1 MGNSSDFRGRV
12 RTVVRI
18 VAAALLASSATLAV
32 AADVTVGPGE
42 TLWAVAKRLKPWEQ
56 GASTEQMAWAL
67 FRANPQAF
75 DGTPGRIKRGVTLKV
90 PDMAFVKAVPRA
102 DAHGYVT
109 GRKPLPRAGSAP
121 STVAAAPRKPATP
134 ARTTA
139 DPLDAILMN
148 PELAAGSSI
157 TTVPLANASFERS
170 ADARSLAP
178 LVQGGRVDELY
189 QRLAA
194 LEERYA
200 GDANFDHLYGSAAH
214 DTGRFSEAV
223 FILQRTVA
231 ARPKFAG
238 ARMELA
244 RAYYALGD
252 NESARRE
259 FETLQA
265 MSPPPETARVIADYL
280 AAIDRRAAVYQPQQS
295 LYADVAT
302 GYDSNA
308 NGAPDT
314 QSFLGIPLDGRNQST
329 ESGFYS
335 LGLGASASY
344 PFAPEW
350 RVLGDG
356 AVAHRGYPDATFV
369 NSEVARL
376 GAGLE
381 WQPGGVRLSLMPNG
395 TYVQLDGEENH
406 QTVGADFAAIVGVQ
420 EWQLSLNTR
429 YSQMRFADEALQIQD
444 VDTLLFG
451 LASSH
456 TWLTMPRVNLGAAVT
471 AGSDDAV
478 ETGGAFS
485 FGRDLLGVRATGA
498 LDLGRGHA
506 VSLSL
511 ISLES
516 DYEGTW
522 FGLFPRQ
529 DEQYSATL
537 GYEWSAYRA
546 RGWIAQTQLT
556 WIDNRSTVP
565 IYDYTR
571 ANFGLSVRKEFR

>member
-1 MGNSSDFRGRV
+1 MRLLCAV
-12 RTVVRI
+12 AL
-18 VAAALLASSATLAV
+18 AAATTLAV
-32 AADVTVGPGE
+32 AADVTVGAGE
-42 TLWAVAKRLKPWEQ
+42 TLWALAKRLKPWEQ

-67 FRANPQAF
+67 YRANPQAF
-75 DGTPGRIKRGVTLKV
+75 DGSPGRIKRGATLKV
-90 PDMAFVKAVPRA
+90 PDLAFVKAVPQA
-102 DAHGYVT
+102 DAYGYVT
-109 GRKPLPRAGSAP
+109 GKKPPP
-121 STVAAAPRKPATP
+121 KAAPGKPAAVP
-134 ARTTA
+134 APA
-139 DPLDAILMN
+139 LPPSDPLDAVLMN

-157 TTVPLANASFERS
+157 TTVPLGSGAFDTS
-170 ADARSLAP
+170 ADARALAP
-178 LVQGGRVDELY
+178 LAQAGRVDELY

-200 GDANFDHLYGSAAH
+200 GDADFDHLYGSAAH

-223 FILQRTVA
+223 FILQRAVA

-259 FETLQA
+259 FETLEK
-265 MSPPPETARVIADYL
+265 MNPPPETARVIADYL
-280 AAIDRRAAVYQPQQS
+280 AAIDRRAAVYQAAQS
-295 LYADVAT
+295 AYVDVAT

-314 QSFLGIPLDGRNQST
+314 QAFLGIPLDSRNQST
-329 ESGFYS
+329 ESSFYS
-335 LGLGASASY
+335 LGLGGNASY

-356 AVAHRGYPDATFV
+356 AVAHRGYPDASFV
-369 NSEVARL
+369 NSQVARL

-381 WQPGGVRLSLMPNG
+381 WQPGPVRLSLVPNG
-395 TYVQLDGEENH
+395 TYAQLDGEENH
-406 QTVGADFAAIVGVQ
+406 HTVGTDFAAVFGPE
-420 EWQLSLNTR
+420 EWQVSFNAR
-429 YSQMRFADEALQIQD
+429 YNQMRFADEALQAQD

-451 LASSH
+451 LTSAH
-456 TWLTMPRVNLGAAVT
+456 TWVAMPRVHLSAAVT
-471 AGSDDAV
+471 TGTDDAV
-478 ETGGAFS
+478 EDAGAFS
-485 FGRDLLGVRATGA
+485 FGRDMLGVRATTA

-522 FGLFPRQ
+522 FGLFPRT

-546 RGWIAQTQLT
+546 RGWLAQAQLA
-556 WIDNRSTVP
+556 WIDNQSTVP

-571 ANFGLSVRKEFR
+571 TNFGLSVRKEFR

>member
-1 MGNSSDFRGRV
+1 MGA
-12 RTVVRI
+12 VV
-18 VAAALLASSATLAV
+18 LASSVTLAI
-32 AADVTVGPGE
+32 AADVTVGTGE

-67 FRANPQAF
+67 YRANPQAF
-75 DGTPGRIKRGVTLKV
+75 DGAPGRIKRGATLKV
-90 PDMAFVKAVPRA
+90 PDLAFVKAVPQA
-102 DAHGYVT
+102 DAYAYVT
-109 GRKPLPRAGSAP
+109 GKKPLPKGAP
-121 STVAAAPRKPATP
+121 SSAVAAAPRAPVAAPAPVAPPLSST
-134 ARTTA
+134 
-139 DPLDAILMN
+139 DPLDAVLMN
-148 PELAAGSSI
+148 PELAAGSLI
-157 TTVPLANASFERS
+157 TTVPLSGASFERS
-170 ADARSLAP
+170 ADARAIAP
-178 LVQGGRVDELY
+178 LVQAGRVDELY
-189 QRLAA
+189 QRLAT

-200 GDANFDHLYGSAAH
+200 GDADFDHLYGSAAH

-223 FILQRTVA
+223 FILQRAVA

-259 FETLQA
+259 FETLQE

-280 AAIDRRAAVYQPQQS
+280 AAIDRRAAAYQAQQS
-295 LYADVAT
+295 LYVDVAT

-314 QSFLGIPLDGRNQST
+314 QTFLGIPLDGRNQST
-329 ESGFYS
+329 ESSFYS
-335 LGLGASASY
+335 LGLGGNASY

-369 NSEVARL
+369 NSEVARV

-381 WQPGGVRLSLMPNG
+381 WQPGDVRLSLVPNG

-406 QTVGADFAAIVGVQ
+406 QAVGADFAAIVGVE
-420 EWQLSLNTR
+420 EWQLSFNTR
-429 YSQMRFADEALQIQD
+429 YSQLRFADEALQIQD

-456 TWLTMPRVNLGAAVT
+456 TWMTMPRVNLSAAVT

-506 VSLSL
+506 VSLTL

-516 DYEGTW
+516 DFEGTW

-556 WIDNRSTVP
+556 WIDNQSTVP